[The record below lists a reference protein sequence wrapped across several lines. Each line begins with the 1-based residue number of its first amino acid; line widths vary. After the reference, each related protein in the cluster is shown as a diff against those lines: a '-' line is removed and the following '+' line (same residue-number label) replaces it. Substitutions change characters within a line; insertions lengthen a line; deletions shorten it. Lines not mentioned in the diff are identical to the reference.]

1 MSLKRAFWVVFAL
14 TVANYLAMLF
24 WSLPRL
30 AVNGMFPFDLRP
42 AGYSG
47 DEARA
52 YLSALGTDQRA
63 FYSGVQHKLDTL
75 YPGLMAASLVLAY
88 HLLFPRRAAWGLGLV
103 AVAAATFDWLENASV
118 SAMLRVEPQA
128 LTDAMIATASG
139 WTVWKSST
147 VPVALGI
154 LIVGLVRRW
163 WLKRR
168 AA

>member
-14 TVANYLAMLF
+14 TVAIYLAMLF

-52 YLSALGTDQRA
+52 YLSALGTDQRT

-88 HLLFPRRAAWGLGLV
+88 HLLFPRGAAWGLSLV
-103 AVAAATFDWLENASV
+103 AVAAATFDWLENAAV

>member
-14 TVANYLAMLF
+14 MVANYLVMVL

-30 AVNGMFPFDLRP
+30 AVDGMFPFDLRP

-52 YLSALGTDQRA
+52 YLSALGAEQRA
-63 FYSGVQHKLDTL
+63 FYAGVQHKLDTL

-88 HLLFPRRAAWGLGLV
+88 HLLYPRVAAWVLTPV
-103 AVAAATFDWLENASV
+103 ALAAATFDWLENAAV
-118 SAMLRVEPQA
+118 SAMLRVEPA
-128 LTDAMIATASG
+128 AVTDAMITTASG

-154 LIVGLVRRW
+154 LIAGLVRRW